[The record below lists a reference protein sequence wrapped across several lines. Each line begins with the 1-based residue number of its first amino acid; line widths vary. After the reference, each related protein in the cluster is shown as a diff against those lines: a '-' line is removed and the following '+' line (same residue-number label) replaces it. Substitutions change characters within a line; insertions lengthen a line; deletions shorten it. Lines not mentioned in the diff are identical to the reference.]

1 MAENDIYNNKK
12 RYDNFIKNI
21 PNLINKNVRSK
32 YYCINKNNLKY
43 FSKLISSFDV
53 DDLSY
58 IRRLRMLNVL
68 KFLTYFV
75 KSDLK
80 NIDKETKDELIIEIR
95 KKFKITN
102 IKKTER
108 DIKRIYKILFGKLPK
123 PLEDFNIRIDKSMQK
138 NGNGKLTYEEFK

>member
-43 FSKLISSFDV
+43 FNRLISSFDV

-58 IRRLRMLNVL
+58 IRRLRVLNSFSSNWIESL
-68 KFLTYFV
+68 V
-75 KSDLK
+75 KSLEYTL
-80 NIDKETKDELIIEIR
+80 NSTNLVYFIIAIFETKNT
-95 KKFKITN
+95 KP
-102 IKKTER
+102 
-108 DIKRIYKILFGKLPK
+108 ILHV
-123 PLEDFNIRIDKSMQK
+123 NIRDK
-138 NGNGKLTYEEFK
+138 FW